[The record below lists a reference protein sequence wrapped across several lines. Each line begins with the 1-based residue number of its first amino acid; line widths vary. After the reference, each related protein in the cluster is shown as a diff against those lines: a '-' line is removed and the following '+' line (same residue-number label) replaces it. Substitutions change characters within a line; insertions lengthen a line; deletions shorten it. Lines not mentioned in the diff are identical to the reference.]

1 MPDKER
7 LLLVEGQDDRHFIKQ
22 LWDKHYTGDG
32 SKPLFYE
39 GTERP
44 FNIETL
50 EGFEKLCE
58 NIPTIINTSSREVL
72 GILADANSDPADR
85 WAMISCKIKEAVELG
100 GESKYLQIDPSEIPE
115 TPPSTG
121 TIINNSK
128 PRIGIWL
135 MPCNVSPG
143 ELEDF
148 AVGMVPEDDP
158 IWPSSR
164 QYISSIPQQHRKF
177 HDEKT
182 PKAELFAWLATRKNP
197 GRMGAAIG
205 AGDLSLDN
213 EPSNTF
219 LTWLTELFE

>member
-22 LWDKHYTGDG
+22 LWDKHYGGDG

-44 FNIETL
+44 FNIKTL
-50 EGFEKLCE
+50 GGVENLCE
-58 NIPTIINTSSREVL
+58 DIPTQINTPDRGVL
-72 GILADANSDPADR
+72 GIVADANCDPADR
-85 WAMISCKIKEAVELG
+85 WEMISCKIKEAVELS
-100 GESKYLQIDPSEIPE
+100 GESKYVQINPNRIPKTPSAA
-115 TPPSTG
+115 G
-121 TIINNSK
+121 TIINSK

-135 MPCNVSPG
+135 MPCNVSTG

-148 AVGMVPEDDP
+148 VVNMVPEDDP
-158 IWPSSR
+158 IWPSSK
-164 QYISSIPQQHRKF
+164 QYISNILPQHRKF
-177 HDEKT
+177 DSEKT

-197 GRMGAAIG
+197 GRMGAAVG

-213 EPSNTF
+213 KPSKTF
-219 LTWLTELFE
+219 LKWLTKLFE